1 LYKACSKY
9 RHLCIL
15 EVFSKAQALS
25 ESPFQLCFV
34 FIQFG
39 LIELDNRDDGAAI
52 QDALLAITGGR
63 TVPRV
68 FIGGKFV
75 GGGSEVKALQESN
88 QLVPLLQ
95 AAGVKL

>member
-1 LYKACSKY
+1 MHGKWVSAFLK
-9 RHLCIL
+9 
-15 EVFSKAQALS
+15 VFSSYLS
-25 ESPFQLCFV
+25 SMFV

-39 LIELDNRDDGAAI
+39 LMELDNRDDGGAI

-75 GGGSEVKALQESN
+75 GGGSEVKALQDSN

-95 AAGVKL
+95 AAGAKL